1 MQQKSPEQMNM
12 VAVTDRPVLRPMF
25 SLEGIRTRRLFAFAV
40 DFTMILGLFFCAFI
54 VAFIFAIPT
63 LGFSFL
69 ALIYSLPWLMPCI
82 ALLYNGYT
90 VSGPYHATYG
100 MRMFDIKITK
110 TDGSSPHF
118 FEAAAHA
125 ALFYLPGIAILFP
138 VGFLTLIIYLP
149 TFIEPQKRMLHDL
162 VLGLIVS
169 RK

>member
-1 MQQKSPEQMNM
+1 M
-12 VAVTDRPVLRPMF
+12 VEINDRPILRPMF
-25 SLEGIRTRRLFAFAV
+25 SLEGVRTRRLFAFAV
-40 DFTMILGLFFCAFI
+40 DFTMILGLFFGAFV

-63 LGFSFL
+63 FGLSFL
-69 ALIYSLPWLMPCI
+69 ALLYSLPWLMPCI
-82 ALLYNGYT
+82 ALLYNGFT
-90 VSGPYHATYG
+90 VSSPYNATYG
-100 MRMFDIKITK
+100 MRMFDIKVTK
-110 TDGSSPHF
+110 LDGSAPGF

-138 VGFLTLIIYLP
+138 VGFLTLVIYLP